1 MITSFIHFKDLHL
14 NSIEVYSY
22 QEGMKPKIKSF
33 ALNQISSR
41 LADSTNILMMIPSQ
55 LFGFMKYENQ
65 AGHKNEILKANAL
78 IQIEEQLISDVSSL
92 AFFYNP
98 DLQLAS
104 WIESTIFESMSKS
117 LDGLDAEITMIPEHY
132 LIQGQG
138 DTLFI
143 RDNSFI
149 AAFDNHSGFGGNL
162 DILSD
167 YLGTIDSNSF
177 NTNEFLLVADT
188 ASAKN
193 YFPEHKKIK
202 QQNLTDLH
210 RTLLQHQNLS
220 AWNLFQRK
228 ISLRFLKL
236 KFKLS
241 SIETSLIAASVLIIL
256 IAPLMIN
263 AALLSSI
270 TSYQSNTMEIFR
282 QLNPNFTRLVNPK
295 AQIDDLTREVPL
307 QNANPIQ
314 NLEALSYIERLVDES
329 IEKIDIDLMQR
340 SVSVTVQNL
349 PSYKLALMQEAI
361 KIGSASI
368 DSKGLLENS
377 NGLSG
382 TLLIN
387 YESD

>member
-33 ALNQISSR
+33 ALNEISSR
-41 LADSTNILMMIPSQ
+41 LAESTHILMMIPSQ
-55 LFGFMKYENQ
+55 LFGFMKYENEV
-65 AGHKNEILKANAL
+65 GHKGEILKANAL

-92 AFFYNP
+92 TFFYNP

-104 WIESTIFESMSKS
+104 WIESTIFESMVKS
-117 LDGLDAEITMIPEHY
+117 LDKLDAEITMIPEHF

-138 DTLFI
+138 DVIFI

-149 AAFDNHSGFGGNL
+149 AAFDNHSGFGGSL

-167 YLGTIDSNSF
+167 YLGTIDANSF
-177 NTNEFLLVADT
+177 NTNEFLLVVDT
-188 ASAKN
+188 ASAPDH
-193 YFPEHKKIK
+193 FPEHKKIE
-202 QQNLTDLH
+202 QRDLIDLH
-210 RTLLQHQNLS
+210 RTLLQHKSLS

-228 ISLRFLKL
+228 LSFRFLKL

-241 SIETSLIAASVLIIL
+241 SIESSLIAASVLIIL

-263 AALLSSI
+263 AALSSSI
-270 TSYQSNTMEIFR
+270 TSYQSNTIEIFR
-282 QLNPNFTRLVNPK
+282 QLNPNFKRLVNPK
-295 AQIDDLTREVPL
+295 AQIDDLTRGVPL
-307 QNANPIQ
+307 QNVISTQ
-314 NLEALSYIERLVDES
+314 NLDALSYIEELVDES
-329 IEKIDIDLMQR
+329 IKKIDIDLMQS
-340 SVSVTVQNL
+340 SVSVSVQNL
-349 PSYKLALMQEAI
+349 PSYKLVLMQEAM
-361 KIGSASI
+361 KIGSATI
-368 DSKGLLENS
+368 DSKGLLESS

-387 YESD
+387 YASD

>member
-1 MITSFIHFKDLHL
+1 M
-14 NSIEVYSY
+14 
-22 QEGMKPKIKSF
+22 
-33 ALNQISSR
+33 
-41 LADSTNILMMIPSQ
+41 
-55 LFGFMKYENQ
+55 
-65 AGHKNEILKANAL
+65 
-78 IQIEEQLISDVSSL
+78 
-92 AFFYNP
+92 
-98 DLQLAS
+98 
-104 WIESTIFESMSKS
+104 
-117 LDGLDAEITMIPEHY
+117 
-132 LIQGQG
+132 
-138 DTLFI
+138 
-143 RDNSFI
+143 
-149 AAFDNHSGFGGNL
+149 
-162 DILSD
+162 
-167 YLGTIDSNSF
+167 
-177 NTNEFLLVADT
+177 
-188 ASAKN
+188 
-193 YFPEHKKIK
+193 
-202 QQNLTDLH
+202 
-210 RTLLQHQNLS
+210 
-220 AWNLFQRK
+220 
-228 ISLRFLKL
+228 
-236 KFKLS
+236 
-241 SIETSLIAASVLIIL
+241 IAASVLIIL

-270 TSYQSNTMEIFR
+270 TSYQSSTMEIFR

-314 NLEALSYIERLVDES
+314 NLEALSYIERLADES